1 MRPFLLF
8 LENMRPLI
16 QAGKVAFDD
25 VIKLFNKQF
34 GRNPEG
40 MEVIGIRKEFTK
52 EAPAQVIDIKSKLP
66 ATAPYSEKNPKGW
79 MPSAEEESSMMGR
92 LKSKIEDLKEQSSKY
107 KDQSVGDFVSDYFGI
122 SKKSQT
128 PVTDKIQKKLGDVKL
143 YGDETFEE
151 LQTIIDTGVHPRT
164 KNSEGGLN
172 CLMGM

>member
-66 ATAPYSEKNPKGW
+66 ATAPY
-79 MPSAEEESSMMGR
+79 
-92 LKSKIEDLKEQSSKY
+92 
-107 KDQSVGDFVSDYFGI
+107 
-122 SKKSQT
+122 
-128 PVTDKIQKKLGDVKL
+128 
-143 YGDETFEE
+143 
-151 LQTIIDTGVHPRT
+151 
-164 KNSEGGLN
+164 
-172 CLMGM
+172 